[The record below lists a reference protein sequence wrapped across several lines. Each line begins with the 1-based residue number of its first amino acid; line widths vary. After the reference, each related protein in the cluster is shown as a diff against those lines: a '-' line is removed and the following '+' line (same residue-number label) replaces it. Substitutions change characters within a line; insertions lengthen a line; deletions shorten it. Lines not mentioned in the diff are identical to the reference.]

1 MSTLLTAIS
10 AGVATFVATNIDDI
24 VILTLLF
31 AQVNTSLRSRH
42 IVAGQYLGFTVLVAI
57 SLLGFFGNFML
68 PSVWMDVSGFIP
80 IAIGLNRLVN
90 LEEDN
95 SDEQPAMRSSVSFP
109 IRMLSPQT
117 YSVAAIT
124 IANGGD
130 NVGIY
135 MPLFA
140 NTQLTSLLVI
150 LSVFFVLVAVW
161 CYAAYLLTHN
171 KAIAQSAVAKP
182 IALIID
188 RYGNSLVPFLLIG
201 LGVYIALDSLALAV
215 LSVAVVFLGWMS
227 FSSLRDRVPSA

>member
-1 MSTLLTAIS
+1 MSTLITAIP
-10 AGVATFVATNIDDI
+10 AGVAAFVATNIDDI

-95 SDEQPAMRSSVSFP
+95 SDEQPAMLSSVSFP
-109 IRMLSPQT
+109 IRSLLSPQT

-130 NVGIY
+130 NIGIY

-150 LSVFFVLVAVW
+150 LSVFFVLVGVW
-161 CYAAYLLTHN
+161 CYAAYLLTHQ
-171 KAIAQSAVAKP
+171 KA